1 MSHGRN
7 SRRIVFDD
15 RQARTRAQPW
25 RYGTDAATTSMPR
38 QRLRSI
44 PRESATQRIGISKKA
59 DFDSLIGSGAYP
71 TAPAGEGGGW
81 SRSRLSVLKWDPFPE
96 MGP

>member
-1 MSHGRN
+1 M
-7 SRRIVFDD
+7 RR
-15 RQARTRAQPW
+15 AGACH
-25 RYGTDAATTSMPR
+25 DATSV
-38 QRLRSI
+38 QRHDEAIL
-44 PRESATQRIGISKKA
+44 AKKQTLN
-59 DFDSLIGSGAYP
+59 SLIGSGAYP